1 MTKTEIK
8 EKYDYLKSVW
18 HDTGIWTK
26 ISLEE
31 FIREIAEIA
40 RKQDEK
46 FSTVLFQKT
55 CNK

>member
-26 ISLEE
+26 MSLEN

-40 RKQDEK
+40 RKHDEK
-46 FSTVLFQKT
+46 LSTGKF
-55 CNK
+55 

>member
-26 ISLEE
+26 ISLED

-40 RKQDEK
+40 RKQHK
-46 FSTVLFQKT
+46 KLSTDTFQKT